1 MSPAARPDRDL
12 ELALL
17 ADHELVGGLDEVG
30 RGALAGPVSVGL
42 AVVSRSTADSFPP
55 GLADSKQLSPSRRR
69 ALVGPCRGWLADHAV
84 AHASPTEIDA
94 LGIVGALRLA
104 GRRALAEVASRGRAP
119 DIVILDG
126 ASDWL
131 SAPEPDPTA
140 ASDERAQAASTGRPD
155 AAASTP
161 PVRTEVKADARCA
174 VVAAASVLAKVERDA
189 LMAALPDPGY
199 DWAANKGYAA
209 PAHVQA
215 LRALGACEQH
225 RLSWRLPGLG
235 RHRRPRG

>member
-1 MSPAARPDRDL
+1 MGSRF
-12 ELALL
+12 LA
-17 ADHELVGGLDEVG
+17 
-30 RGALAGPVSVGL
+30 
-42 AVVSRSTADSFPP
+42 F
-55 GLADSKQLSPSRRR
+55 SK
-69 ALVGPCRGWLADHAV
+69 
-84 AHASPTEIDA
+84 
-94 LGIVGALRLA
+94 
-104 GRRALAEVASRGRAP
+104 VASRGRVP

-215 LRALGACEQH
+215 LRALGACESRVVETPKVQTLNTAYQGQKIAVSIGRFSNQSSYQNGVFSDGED
-225 RLSWRLPGLG
+225 RLGNQAQTILISNLQQKRTLFGA
-235 RHRRPRG
+235 